1 MFEKTQIFKL
11 LKAKD
16 TPLEKVQQ
24 QAINEGIVIN
34 PTPIESNDKLDTH
47 LAYIIQDVDDQG
59 NNIIN

>member
-16 TPLEKVQQ
+16 TSLEKVQQ